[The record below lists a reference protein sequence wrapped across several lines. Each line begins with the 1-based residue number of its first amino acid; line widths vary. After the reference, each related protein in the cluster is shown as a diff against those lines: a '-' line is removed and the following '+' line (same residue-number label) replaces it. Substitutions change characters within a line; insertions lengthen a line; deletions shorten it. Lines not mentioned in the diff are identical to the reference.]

1 MEKLLLKLIALSLIL
16 ISISVSAQDFQGQAY
31 YQTQR
36 KVDMKMDNAQ
46 MTDEQQSQMQAM
58 LKKQFERTY
67 ILTFNKEA
75 SMYKEEEQLDKPT
88 DANQG
93 GLKVMV
99 LGGGAGTKLYKNTKT
114 KTYADEQDVFGK
126 SFLVKDDLETYDWV
140 LGDESKIIGK
150 YLCFK
155 ATATRE
161 VESMSMSFGN
171 AVDEE
176 DSKDPKTTTVTQI
189 VTAWYTPDIPVS
201 DGPDNYWGL
210 PGLILE
216 LHDGE
221 DMSYLCTKILMNS
234 KDKAEI
240 EAPTKG
246 KVVTNKEYEE
256 IMQKKMQEM
265 QEMYGGRERKGEGG
279 KTFNIQIG
287 G

>member
-16 ISISVSAQDFQGQAY
+16 ISMSVSAQDFQGQAY

-36 KVDMKMDNAQ
+36 KVDMKMDDSQ
-46 MTDEQQSQMQAM
+46 MTDEQQSKMQAM

-75 SMYKEEEQLDKPT
+75 SIYKEEEQLDKPT
-88 DANQG
+88 GASQG
-93 GLKVMV
+93 GMKVMV
-99 LGGGAGTKLYKNTKT
+99 LGSGAGTKLYKNTKT

-140 LGDESKIIGK
+140 LGDESKVIGK

-171 AVDEE
+171 TDDEE
-176 DSKDPKTTTVTQI
+176 ESEQPKTTAEIQV

-221 DMSYLCTKILMNS
+221 DMSYLCTKIVMNS

-246 KVVTNKEYEE
+246 KVITNKEYEE

>member
-16 ISISVSAQDFQGQAY
+16 ISMSVSAQDFQGQAY

-36 KVDMKMDNAQ
+36 KVDMKMDDSQ

-58 LKKQFERTY
+58 LKKQFEKTY

-75 SMYKEEEQLDKPT
+75 SIYKEEEQLDKPS
-88 DANQG
+88 AAQQG
-93 GLKVMV
+93 GVKVMV
-99 LGGGAGTKLYKNTKT
+99 MGGGAGTKLYKNTKT

-126 SFLVKDDLETYDWV
+126 SFLVKDDLETYEWE
-140 LGDESKIIGK
+140 LGDESKVIGK

-176 DSKDPKTTTVTQI
+176 ESEESKTTTVTQI

-216 LHDGE
+216 LHDGD
-221 DMSYLCTKILMNS
+221 DMSFLCTKIVMNS

-256 IMQKKMQEM
+256 IMQKKMLEM
-265 QEMYGGRERKGEGG
+265 QEMYGGRKRRGEGG
-279 KTFNIQIG
+279 QTFNIRVG